1 MEGRG
6 MAAVVVGNK
15 VLQRYAITNALK
27 RRNIKG
33 TWAAWQTISRDIER
47 GLGVLERYTGSG
59 RNGTCGEREGTVG
72 VWGLLGIWACVG
84 GEGRGGSGGT
94 LRQAEQRRS
103 SMRLSKSEYNR
114 SI

>member
-59 RNGTCGEREGTVG
+59 RNGTCGEREGTGGVVG
-72 VWGLLGIWACVG
+72 WLMLVSDDVG
-84 GEGRGGSGGT
+84 GGRGGAVG
-94 LRQAEQRRS
+94 
-103 SMRLSKSEYNR
+103 SMRQP
-114 SI
+114 